1 MFVSIGTQHPDPDR
15 EVGIVA
21 ETGYNV
27 SEVDVADDQADFA
40 DEEKTIRTLMQI
52 IEQFRIDLP
61 TKRGTLVRRKP
72 SCRGHAKI
80 PIVSSGSSIGP
91 LHLC

>member
-1 MFVSIGTQHPDPDR
+1 MPHPDPDR

-40 DEEKTIRTLMQI
+40 DQEKTIRALMQI

-61 TKRGTLVRRKP
+61 TKRGSESGRR
-72 SCRGHAKI
+72 SELAVHVCAR
-80 PIVSSGSSIGP
+80 
-91 LHLC
+91 